1 MQRTLCVRRCIV
13 YIFMCTH
20 MHTHTHIST
29 HACICISV
37 YMYMCVH
44 ICECTVYIYLF
55 VRGVLISVPK
65 VTFWNR
71 KKTLKWLF
79 LVENQVYRGL
89 PHPQNA
95 PKHVL
100 KSLLSQPVF
109 SKVTRLHGK
118 HRVKNTQLWL
128 NEGTA
133 NHVRTGSLKEVL
145 NAKIPHIW
153 APQGSRMANE
163 VDWRSMDPYVGGKLW
178 ALWYGDSLPFL
189 AA

>member
-1 MQRTLCVRRCIV
+1 MHCV
-13 YIFMCTH
+13 YIYVY
-20 MHTHTHIST
+20 T
-29 HACICISV
+29 HAHAHPYKYTCSHMYICIYLHV
-37 YMYMCVH
+37 CTYLWMHCVH
-44 ICECTVYIYLF
+44 ISLCQRSTDFSTQSNILK
-55 VRGVLISVPK
+55 SQ
-65 VTFWNR
+65 
-71 KKTLKWLF
+71 KTSKWLF
-79 LVENQVYRGL
+79 LVENQAYHGL

-100 KSLLSQPVF
+100 KLLLPQPVF

-118 HRVKNTQLWL
+118 HRVKNTQIWL
-128 NEGTA
+128 NEGTT
-133 NHVRTGSLKEVL
+133 NYVRTGSLKEVL